1 VECLGQRLDAELGA
15 VGADET
21 DLAGTDSVV
30 DPRLVGRGR
39 DYWCSLRGK
48 GVLLPVA
55 DGAEESRHP
64 RTGVTPAL
72 TGRLRST
79 SVDHGAPYPKGCGG
93 RVGRRNPRGG
103 PLSDL
108 GCAVR
113 VTHVSSLW
121 TPGGEHRVDP
131 QGDPQGRA
139 APAEPTAAPSADAAP
154 EIGAPAELSDEEA
167 AVRAELDEVRR
178 QLAQVPAEVVVAN
191 HAMGLYELAAIHLS
205 AEPPNAEAAKLAIDA
220 MGALVDGLTGRLG
233 EPENTLRDA
242 LAQLRLAFV
251 QVTSERA

>member
-79 SVDHGAPYPKGCGG
+79 SVDHGAPCPKGSGG
-93 RVGRRNPRGG
+93 RVGHRNPRGG

-121 TPGGEHRVDP
+121 TPGGEHTVDP
-131 QGDPQGRA
+131 QKRA
-139 APAEPTAAPSADAAP
+139 APAEVAGPDD
-154 EIGAPAELSDEEA
+154 GAPDGIGGDEFSRDEFGEDEA

-178 QLAQVPAEVVVAN
+178 QLSQVPAEVVVAN

-205 AEPPNAEAAKLAIDA
+205 AQPPNAEAAKLAIDA
-220 MGALVDGLTGRLG
+220 MGSLIDGLKGRLG
-233 EPENTLRDA
+233 EPESTLRDA

-251 QVTSERA
+251 QVTSGSA

>member
-1 VECLGQRLDAELGA
+1 M
-15 VGADET
+15 
-21 DLAGTDSVV
+21 
-30 DPRLVGRGR
+30 
-39 DYWCSLRGK
+39 
-48 GVLLPVA
+48 
-55 DGAEESRHP
+55 
-64 RTGVTPAL
+64 TPAL

-79 SVDHGAPYPKGCGG
+79 SVDHGASCPEGCGG
-93 RVGRRNPRGG
+93 RVGHRNPRGG

-131 QGDPQGRA
+131 HGDPEGGA
-139 APAEPTAAPSADAAP
+139 APGEPGKRRDAGQD
-154 EIGAPAELSDEEA
+154 EISPDEITPDEVSPDEA

-205 AEPPNAEAAKLAIDA
+205 EQPPNAEAAKLAIDA
-220 MGALVDGLTGRLG
+220 MGALVDGLKGRLG
-233 EPENTLRDA
+233 EPEHTLRDA

-251 QVTSERA
+251 QVTSGSA